1 MEHRAFCLY
10 LFAVVNILKYSI
22 VRKMPAVAG
31 SKKGKKTTEAKAATV
46 EEKEESQLQVR
57 TSSQTH
63 GKTALV
69 WTTHFIIILDM

>member
-57 TSSQTH
+57 HVDRGTV
-63 GKTALV
+63 K
-69 WTTHFIIILDM
+69 WLDVIFRYV